1 MTTQKH
7 KITGI
12 RDRRTLAETFAGK
25 NLLVTGTSGFL
36 GKVWLG
42 MVLDY
47 LPEVGKIVVVL
58 RGKKDQSAEE
68 RFVRIFER
76 SPVFRP
82 LRERL
87 GQELRTLIA
96 DKIELLDGR
105 LTEPFAGMDEKRAA
119 EVMRD
124 IDAVVHFAGLTD
136 FEPDPQD
143 AIDANIHGAWNMADL
158 AALSRGKRYIHVSTT
173 YVAGVADGR
182 VEESITAGISPNG
195 TEINPRA
202 EVLAMETLI
211 RAGETKKERL
221 AIARARAAELG
232 FQNVYTYTKSLSEH
246 LIEER
251 TDVKTTTFRP
261 AIVECARSYP
271 FAGWN
276 EGINTSG
283 PLVWLLS
290 TPFRRL
296 PAKND
301 IYFDVVPVD
310 TVARSMVLVV
320 GDALRDDAE
329 DVYQCGSGYLNPLMM
344 HRAMDLTT
352 LALRRTDGSFF
363 TKIDSYCMDNAVER
377 EQIFGYARMRQ
388 ASAALRNTLRNLKLE
403 RKLPPSLY
411 ERLGGDKLGKNIE
424 SFRKTLRGTEKMLG
438 MVDKMLRQYRPFIYD
453 YSYLFVTE
461 NLKRASARLSDE
473 DRALFGFDVETIDW
487 RYYWSKVQV
496 PGLEKW
502 SIPLLKGE
510 TVPDDEALPPAS
522 DGVRT
527 KGALREER
535 KEIRATVA

>member
-1 MTTQKH
+1 MSTKKH
-7 KITGI
+7 RITGI
-12 RDRRTLAETFAGK
+12 RDRHSLGEVFAGK

-36 GKVWLG
+36 GKVWLA

-47 LPEVGKIVVVL
+47 LPEVGKITLVL
-58 RGKKDQSAEE
+58 RGKKDESAEE

-87 GQELRTLIA
+87 GQDLRTLVA
-96 DKIELLDGR
+96 DKIELLDGH
-105 LTEPFAGMDEKRAA
+105 LTEPFVGLGEKRAG
-119 EVMRD
+119 EIMRD

-136 FEPDPQD
+136 FEPDPQN

-158 AALSRGKRYIHVSTT
+158 AAMSRGKRYVHVSTT
-173 YVAGVADGR
+173 YVAGVADG
-182 VEESITAGISPNG
+182 VVPETLTPGISPNG
-195 TEINPRA
+195 TEMSPRD
-202 EVLAMETLI
+202 EVLGMEEMI
-211 RAGETKKERL
+211 RHGEGKSERL
-221 AIARARAAELG
+221 AIARARALELG
-232 FQNVYTYTKSLSEH
+232 YQNVYTYTKSLSEH
-246 LIEER
+246 LIAER
-251 TDVKTTTFRP
+251 TDIKTTTFRP

-296 PAKND
+296 PAKSD
-301 IYFDVVPVD
+301 IFFDVVPVD
-310 TVARSMVLVV
+310 TVARSMVMVV
-320 GDALRDDAE
+320 GDALRDDAHE
-329 DVYQCGSGYLNPLMM
+329 IYHCGSGHTNPLMM

-352 LALRRTDGSFF
+352 LALRRTDGGFF

-388 ASAALRNTLRNLKLE
+388 ASSALRGSLKRLDLQ

-411 ERLGGDKLGKNIE
+411 ERLGGDKLTKNIE
-424 SFRKTLRGTEKMLG
+424 TFSKTLRGTEKMLG

-453 YSYLFVTE
+453 YSYEFVTE
-461 NLKRASARLSDE
+461 NLHSSSERLNDA
-473 DRALFGFDVETIDW
+473 DRERFGFDVDTIDW
-487 RYYWSKVQV
+487 RHYWTKVQV
-496 PGLEKW
+496 PGLQKW
-502 SIPLLKGE
+502 SIPLLEGK
-510 TVPDDEALPPAS
+510 TVPEDEALPPAE

-527 KGALREER
+527 KGTLRDER
-535 KEIRATVA
+535 EIRATVA